1 MQKLLDSRDNL
12 DKLYRDASSSLT
24 TLERSHRFT
33 MTELECKRDELKES
47 KDEVSKLSKSFS
59 LKDSIIKESYA
70 SKKLVSQELEAARR
84 DTEAAC
90 RDIKVLE
97 DDRFIMKAWCDKVMD
112 KAIRAGRVL
121 MKRPGVVV
129 PDDIAADVLT
139 VSGASNYLS
148 ASGGPVDN
156 VPRGDAPAQ

>member
-1 MQKLLDSRDNL
+1 
-12 DKLYRDASSSLT
+12 
-24 TLERSHRFT
+24 
-33 MTELECKRDELKES
+33 MTELERKRDELKES
-47 KDEVSKLSKSFS
+47 KDEVSKLSKSLS

-70 SKKLVSQELEAARR
+70 LKKLVSQELEAAHR

-90 RDIKVLE
+90 GDIKVLE

-112 KAIRAGRVL
+112 KATRAGRVL

-129 PDDIAADVLT
+129 PDDIAANVLA

-148 ASGGPVDN
+148 TCGGPIDN
-156 VPRGDAPAQ
+156 VPHGDAPAQ